1 MHTLPDITT
10 GHLPPAGH
18 PARDTPPNL
27 DAGQPH
33 RPTQPAVCEAIIFL
47 TYFNYAENIICR
59 YVAAQGRWRGAAG
72 LPAGAAG
79 PAGQGSRRQ
88 PREVQILEKLRKF
101 RYIRRRANPRSV
113 RTSYLFYLTKCQPD
127 KMSLTKCHATSLN
140 KLLRSSLNSPMCCKI
155 RHARFLCGLPES

>member
-1 MHTLPDITT
+1 MANFFGSHGQKTANSCLLLLWPRESLSVLPRLFFMHTLPDITT
-10 GHLPPAGH
+10 CHLPPAGH

-33 RPTQPAVCEAIIFL
+33 RPTQPAICEAIIFL

-101 RYIRRRANPRSV
+101 RYIRRRTHPRSV
-113 RTSYLFYLTKCQPD
+113 RTSYLF
-127 KMSLTKCHATSLN
+127 
-140 KLLRSSLNSPMCCKI
+140 
-155 RHARFLCGLPES
+155 